1 MSAQRIESS
10 SESSSSEDDGQGRA
24 QLTLRPKRKKEIRSS
39 AWTFRSDIQTDL
51 LSAEGVP
58 VDEKTKLLSEHIRT
72 RISHTQP
79 HAVVCVI
86 AFCNM
91 SKAITRLP
99 HESPSISIPVVW
111 FVQSHQCTAYMMRNW
126 LQEAWEPLPG
136 GLADSPQFLD
146 FSQRAASLE
155 SSWFRLGIFGALGLN
170 NRARADARTERKV
183 LRPLPA
189 LAQPRVRLVPPLLS

>member
-1 MSAQRIESS
+1 MSSQSLENEPSS
-10 SESSSSEDDGQGRA
+10 QSSDSEDE
-24 QLTLRPKRKKEIRSS
+24 QLDPTQVTSKPKRKTTNQFR

-86 AFCNM
+86 AFCDM
-91 SKAITRLP
+91 TKAIARLP

-111 FVQSHQCTAYMMRNW
+111 FVQSHQCTAYMM
-126 LQEAWEPLPG
+126 L
-136 GLADSPQFLD
+136 
-146 FSQRAASLE
+146 SL
-155 SSWFRLGIFGALGLN
+155 IHI
-170 NRARADARTERKV
+170 
-183 LRPLPA
+183 
-189 LAQPRVRLVPPLLS
+189 

>member
-1 MSAQRIESS
+1 M
-10 SESSSSEDDGQGRA
+10 
-24 QLTLRPKRKKEIRSS
+24 
-39 AWTFRSDIQTDL
+39 
-51 LSAEGVP
+51 
-58 VDEKTKLLSEHIRT
+58 DEKTKLLSEHIRT

-146 FSQRAASLE
+146 FSQRAASLD
-155 SSWFRLGIFGALGLN
+155 SSWFRLGIFGALGLKLS
-170 NRARADARTERKV
+170 ADIGPYAIQLHLYRVGSVTRRHRNYTPASSNS
-183 LRPLPA
+183 RPRNPSF
-189 LAQPRVRLVPPLLS
+189 RFRSLLQSI

>member
-1 MSAQRIESS
+1 
-10 SESSSSEDDGQGRA
+10 
-24 QLTLRPKRKKEIRSS
+24 
-39 AWTFRSDIQTDL
+39 
-51 LSAEGVP
+51 
-58 VDEKTKLLSEHIRT
+58 
-72 RISHTQP
+72 
-79 HAVVCVI
+79 
-86 AFCNM
+86 
-91 SKAITRLP
+91 
-99 HESPSISIPVVW
+99 
-111 FVQSHQCTAYMMRNW
+111 MMQNW

-189 LAQPRVRLVPPLLS
+189 LARLS